1 MFELQKDI
9 GLFSPI
15 SRALLLLQASLA
27 QSAESVTFNHVVA
40 SSSLARGDIV
50 FGIVFGVSDFDADT
64 VLAQQLGSSESSA
77 GAHVACV
84 YNSKAC
90 RVHVI

>member
-27 QSAESVTFNHVVA
+27 QSAERVTFNHVVA

-50 FGIVFGVSDFDADT
+50 FGFSHFTLLTPVLVSFMRTLVSLTGKIGFFGGLVQNRFY
-64 VLAQQLGSSESSA
+64 G
-77 GAHVACV
+77 GF
-84 YNSKAC
+84 
-90 RVHVI
+90 